1 MKIKDRA
8 KPALPPVPA
17 GQYLAVCVGVYDL
30 GEQYSEKFKNYSPK
44 LMISFDIPSVTIE
57 VEGKMEP
64 RQLSREFTISGKNNS
79 KLREFISS
87 WNGTQY
93 SDEAFGEFDP
103 LTQVGKPAM
112 INVLLNET
120 GEYANINTIMPL
132 FPGLPA
138 PTTTTPLRVWDM
150 DKWDDKAF
158 EDLPAWVQEKIKKSS
173 QYQKEHVPQ
182 TDVTVQPNAAIP
194 QPGPQTVSPEM
205 LAFMQQQMAQQSV
218 APMAG
223 SVMADGSAL
232 IRQSQ
237 GAATF
242 PKGEGNGGAPF

>member
-44 LMISFDIPSVTIE
+44 IMISFDIPTLTIE
-57 VEGKMEP
+57 VEGKQEP

-79 KLREFISS
+79 KLRAFISS

-103 LTQVGKPAM
+103 LTQIGKPAM

-120 GEYANINTIMPL
+120 GEYANIDTIMPL

-138 PTTTTPLRVWDM
+138 PTSPTPLRVWDM
-150 DKWDDKAF
+150 DNWDDKAF

-182 TDVTVQPNAAIP
+182 TDVMVQPGTAA
-194 QPGPQTVSPEM
+194 QPAGNVMPGMDYQA
-205 LAFMQQQMAQQSV
+205 LLQQMMNQQTTA
-218 APMAG
+218 APT
-223 SVMADGSAL
+223 
-232 IRQSQ
+232 
-237 GAATF
+237 ATLQN
-242 PKGEGNGGAPF
+242 NGGVVPF

>member
-8 KPALPPVPA
+8 RPALPPVPA

-30 GEQYSEKFKNYSPK
+30 GEQYSEKYKNYSPK
-44 LMISFDIPSVTIE
+44 IMISFDIPSVTIE
-57 VEGKMEP
+57 VEGKQEP
-64 RQLSREFTISGKNNS
+64 RQLSREFTITTKNNS

-87 WNGTQY
+87 WNGVQY

-182 TDVTVQPNAAIP
+182 TDVTVQPGTSA
-194 QPGPQTVSPEM
+194 QPAMQNVPSPEL
-205 LAFMQQQMAQQSV
+205 LAFMQQQMVQQSV
-218 APMAG
+218 AAPNNPTTA
-223 SVMADGSAL
+223 
-232 IRQSQ
+232 
-237 GAATF
+237 
-242 PKGEGNGGAPF
+242 GGAPF

>member
-44 LMISFDIPSVTIE
+44 IMISFDIPTLTIE
-57 VEGKMEP
+57 VDGKQEP

-79 KLREFISS
+79 KLRAFISS

-103 LTQVGKPAM
+103 LTQIGKPAM

-120 GEYANINTIMPL
+120 GEYANIDTIMPL

-138 PTTTTPLRVWDM
+138 PTSPTPLRVWDM
-150 DKWDDKAF
+150 DNWDDKAF

-182 TDVTVQPNAAIP
+182 TDVMVQPGTAA
-194 QPGPQTVSPEM
+194 QPAGNVMPGMDYQAI
-205 LAFMQQQMAQQSV
+205 LQQMMNQQTTA
-218 APMAG
+218 APT
-223 SVMADGSAL
+223 
-232 IRQSQ
+232 
-237 GAATF
+237 ATLQN
-242 PKGEGNGGAPF
+242 NGGVVPF

>member
-57 VEGKMEP
+57 VDGKMEP

-79 KLREFISS
+79 KLRAFISS
-87 WNGTQY
+87 WNGVQY
-93 SDEAFGEFDP
+93 SDESFGDFDP
-103 LTQVGKPAM
+103 LTQIGKPAM

-120 GEYANINTIMPL
+120 GEYANIDTIMPL

-138 PTTTTPLRVWDM
+138 PVTSTAMKTWDM
-150 DKWDDKAF
+150 DHWDDKAF
-158 EDLPAWVQEKIKKSS
+158 EELPAWVQEKIKKSS
-173 QYQKEHVPQ
+173 QYQKEHVKQ
-182 TDVTVQPNAAIP
+182 TDVAVQPSAP
-194 QPGPQTVSPEM
+194 VPQTAAGAVSPEM
-205 LAFMQQQMAQQSV
+205 LALMQQQMMQQQSV
-218 APMAG
+218 AP
-223 SVMADGSAL
+223 SVNSTGV
-232 IRQSQ
+232 
-237 GAATF
+237 
-242 PKGEGNGGAPF
+242 GGVPF

>member
-30 GEQYSEKFKNYSPK
+30 GEQYSEKYKNYSPK

-64 RQLSREFTISGKNNS
+64 RQLSREFTITTKNNS

-138 PTTTTPLRVWDM
+138 PTTTTTLRVWDM

-182 TDVTVQPNAAIP
+182 TDVTVQP
-194 QPGPQTVSPEM
+194 
-205 LAFMQQQMAQQSV
+205 
-218 APMAG
+218 
-223 SVMADGSAL
+223 
-232 IRQSQ
+232 
-237 GAATF
+237 GAATQ
-242 PKGEGNGGAPF
+242 PAGNVMPAMDYQALMQQMMNQQTTAAPTATLQNNGGAPF

>member
-44 LMISFDIPSVTIE
+44 LMISFDIPAVTIE
-57 VEGKMEP
+57 VDGKMEP
-64 RQLSREFTISGKNNS
+64 RQLSREFTISSKNNS

-87 WNGTQY
+87 WNGVQY

-138 PTTTTPLRVWDM
+138 PATTTPFRVWDM

-182 TDVTVQPNAAIP
+182 TDVTVQPGTAA
-194 QPGPQTVSPEM
+194 QPAGNVMPGMDYQT
-205 LAFMQQQMAQQSV
+205 LMQQMMNQQTTA
-218 APMAG
+218 APT
-223 SVMADGSAL
+223 
-232 IRQSQ
+232 
-237 GAATF
+237 ATLQN
-242 PKGEGNGGAPF
+242 NGGVVPF

>member
-30 GEQYSEKFKNYSPK
+30 GEQYSEKYKNYSPK
-44 LMISFDIPSVTIE
+44 IMISFDIPTLTIE
-57 VEGKMEP
+57 VEGKQEP

-79 KLREFISS
+79 KLRAFISS
-87 WNGTQY
+87 WNGVQY

-103 LTQVGKPAM
+103 LTQIGKPAM

-120 GEYANINTIMPL
+120 GEYANIDTIMPL

-138 PTTTTPLRVWDM
+138 PTSPTPLRVWDM
-150 DKWDDKAF
+150 DNWDDKAF

-182 TDVTVQPNAAIP
+182 TDVMVQQGTVAQPAGNVM
-194 QPGPQTVSPEM
+194 PGMDYQA
-205 LAFMQQQMAQQSV
+205 LLQQMMNQQTTA
-218 APMAG
+218 APT
-223 SVMADGSAL
+223 
-232 IRQSQ
+232 
-237 GAATF
+237 ATLQN
-242 PKGEGNGGAPF
+242 NGGVVPF

>member
-44 LMISFDIPSVTIE
+44 IMISFDIPTLTIE
-57 VEGKMEP
+57 VEGKQEP

-79 KLREFISS
+79 KLRAFISS

-103 LTQVGKPAM
+103 LTQIGKPAM

-120 GEYANINTIMPL
+120 GEYANIDTIMPL

-138 PTTTTPLRVWDM
+138 PTSPTPLRVWDM
-150 DKWDDKAF
+150 DNWDDKAF

-182 TDVTVQPNAAIP
+182 TDVMVQQGTAA
-194 QPGPQTVSPEM
+194 QPAGNVMPGMDYQA
-205 LAFMQQQMAQQSV
+205 LLQQMMNQQTTA
-218 APMAG
+218 APT
-223 SVMADGSAL
+223 
-232 IRQSQ
+232 
-237 GAATF
+237 ATLQN
-242 PKGEGNGGAPF
+242 NGGVVPF

>member
-44 LMISFDIPSVTIE
+44 IMISFDIPTLTIE
-57 VEGKMEP
+57 VDGKQEP

-79 KLREFISS
+79 KLRAFISS

-103 LTQVGKPAM
+103 LTQIGKPAM
-112 INVLLNET
+112 INVLLNDT
-120 GEYANINTIMPL
+120 GEYANIDTIMPL

-138 PTTTTPLRVWDM
+138 PTSPTPLRVWDM
-150 DKWDDKAF
+150 DNWDDKAF
-158 EDLPAWVQEKIKKSS
+158 EDLPTWVQEKIKKSS

-182 TDVTVQPNAAIP
+182 TDVMVQPGTAA
-194 QPGPQTVSPEM
+194 QPAGNVMPSMDYQAI
-205 LAFMQQQMAQQSV
+205 LQQMMNQQTTA
-218 APMAG
+218 APT
-223 SVMADGSAL
+223 
-232 IRQSQ
+232 
-237 GAATF
+237 ATLQN
-242 PKGEGNGGAPF
+242 NGGVVPF

>member
-44 LMISFDIPSVTIE
+44 IMISFDIPTLTIE
-57 VEGKMEP
+57 VDGKQEP

-79 KLREFISS
+79 KLRAFISS

-103 LTQVGKPAM
+103 LTQIGKPAM

-120 GEYANINTIMPL
+120 GEYANIDTIMPL

-138 PTTTTPLRVWDM
+138 PTSPTPLRVWDM
-150 DKWDDKAF
+150 DNWDDKAF

-182 TDVTVQPNAAIP
+182 TDVMVQPGTAA
-194 QPGPQTVSPEM
+194 QPAGNVMHGMDYQA
-205 LAFMQQQMAQQSV
+205 LLQQMMNQQTTA
-218 APMAG
+218 APT
-223 SVMADGSAL
+223 
-232 IRQSQ
+232 
-237 GAATF
+237 ATLQN
-242 PKGEGNGGAPF
+242 NGGVVPF

>member
-1 MKIKDRA
+1 MKIKDKA

-57 VEGKMEP
+57 VDGKQEP

-87 WNGTQY
+87 WNGVQY

-158 EDLPAWVQEKIKKSS
+158 EDLPAWVQEKIKKST

-182 TDVTVQPNAAIP
+182 TDVTVQPSAVQTAA
-194 QPGPQTVSPEM
+194 QTFSPEM
-205 LAFMQQQMAQQSV
+205 LAFMQQQMAQNNVS
-218 APMAG
+218 APNPAN
-223 SVMADGSAL
+223 A
-232 IRQSQ
+232 
-237 GAATF
+237 
-242 PKGEGNGGAPF
+242 GGAPF

>member
-30 GEQYSEKFKNYSPK
+30 GEQYSEKYKNYSPK

-57 VEGKMEP
+57 VDGKMEP
-64 RQLSREFTISGKNNS
+64 RQLSREFTITSKNNS

-93 SDEAFGEFDP
+93 SDEAFCEFDP

-158 EDLPAWVQEKIKKSS
+158 EDLPAWVQDKIKKSS

-182 TDVTVQPNAAIP
+182 TDVTVQPGAVA
-194 QPGPQTVSPEM
+194 QPSGNVMPAMDFQA
-205 LAFMQQQMAQQSV
+205 LMQQMMNQQTTAEPTATLQNNGGV
-218 APMAG
+218 AP
-223 SVMADGSAL
+223 
-232 IRQSQ
+232 
-237 GAATF
+237 F
-242 PKGEGNGGAPF
+242 

>member
-30 GEQYSEKFKNYSPK
+30 GEQYSEKYKNYSPK
-44 LMISFDIPSVTIE
+44 LMITFDIPSITIE
-57 VEGKMEP
+57 VDGKQEP

-79 KLREFISS
+79 KLRAFISS
-87 WNGTQY
+87 WNGVQY

-120 GEYANINTIMPL
+120 GEYANIDTIMPL

-138 PTTTTPLRVWDM
+138 PSTTTSFKVWDM
-150 DKWDDKAF
+150 DKWDDKVF
-158 EDLPAWVQEKIKKSS
+158 TELPGWVQDKIKKSS
-173 QYQKEHVPQ
+173 QYQKEHTPDTTIEVK
-182 TDVTVQPNAAIP
+182 A
-194 QPGPQTVSPEM
+194 PETEC
-205 LAFMQQQMAQQSV
+205 
-218 APMAG
+218 P
-223 SVMADGSAL
+223 
-232 IRQSQ
+232 I
-237 GAATF
+237 
-242 PKGEGNGGAPF
+242 

>member
-30 GEQYSEKFKNYSPK
+30 GEQYSEKYKNYSPK

-64 RQLSREFTISGKNNS
+64 RQLSREFTITTKNNS

-173 QYQKEHVPQ
+173 EYQKEHVPQ
-182 TDVTVQPNAAIP
+182 TDVTVQPVAAA
-194 QPGPQTVSPEM
+194 QPAGNVMPGMDYQA
-205 LAFMQQQMAQQSV
+205 LMQQMMNQQTTA
-218 APMAG
+218 APT
-223 SVMADGSAL
+223 
-232 IRQSQ
+232 
-237 GAATF
+237 ATLQN
-242 PKGEGNGGAPF
+242 NGGAPF

>member
-30 GEQYSEKFKNYSPK
+30 GEQYSEKYKNYSPK

-79 KLREFISS
+79 KLRAFISS
-87 WNGTQY
+87 WNGVQY

-120 GEYANINTIMPL
+120 GEYANIDTIMPM

-138 PTTTTPLRVWDM
+138 PATTTPFRVWDM

-173 QYQKEHVPQ
+173 QYQKSVQYCRGWKKAVQ
-182 TDVTVQPNAAIP
+182 TGSWQYSEA
-194 QPGPQTVSPEM
+194 GGCGGGRRRTVSDRFP
-205 LAFMQQQMAQQSV
+205 
-218 APMAG
+218 AG
-223 SVMADGSAL
+223 RGCHPPGKEQL
-232 IRQSQ
+232 
-237 GAATF
+237 
-242 PKGEGNGGAPF
+242 